1 MHLYWELAKLSFRR
15 QITYRAATL
24 AGLSTNFFFGLLRA
38 ALLVALYGARQ
49 EVSGISIQAAITYTG
64 ITQATIAYL
73 SLFSWY
79 DLMRSVYTG
88 EVGSDLLRPVSYFK
102 FWMAQDFGR
111 AFASLALRGL
121 PIMLVYS
128 LFFNIIIPHGLGQ
141 WLAMATALFL
151 GWMVSFCWRFLVNLS
166 AFWVPNAVGI
176 GRLAFTLAYFMS
188 GFLVPLRFMPD
199 WFVRLCYLTPFPATV
214 NAFIEIYLGLLDGRA
229 LWLALLNQV
238 VWIVVLTAAI
248 QLALRA
254 GVRRL
259 VILGG

>member
-1 MHLYWELAKLSFRR
+1 MHTYWEIAKLSFRR

-24 AGLSTNFFFGLLRA
+24 AGLATNFFFGLLRA
-38 ALLVALYGARQ
+38 ALLVALYGARR

-64 ITQATIAYL
+64 ITQAIIAYL
-73 SLFSWY
+73 SLFGWY

-88 EVGSDLLRPVSYFK
+88 AVGSDLLKPVSYFT

-111 AFASLALRGL
+111 AIANLLLRAI
-121 PIMLVYS
+121 PI
-128 LFFNIIIPHGLGQ
+128 LFFYALFFGITTPQNLGQ
-141 WLAMATALFL
+141 WLALTVTLFL
-151 GWMVSFCWRFLVNLS
+151 SWVVSFCWRFLVNLS
-166 AFWVPNAVGI
+166 AFWVPNALGI

-214 NAFIEIYLGLLDGRA
+214 NVFIETYLGLLDGHA
-229 LWLALLNQV
+229 LGLALLNQGI
-238 VWIVVLTAAI
+238 WIVILVAAI